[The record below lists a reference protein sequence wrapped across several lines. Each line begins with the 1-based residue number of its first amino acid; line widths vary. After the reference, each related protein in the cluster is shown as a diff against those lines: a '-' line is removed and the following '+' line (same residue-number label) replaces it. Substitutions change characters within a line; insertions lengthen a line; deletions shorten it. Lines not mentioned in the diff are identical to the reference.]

1 MTVPSDMKYPTAAT
15 KAAWQKGKT
24 LADKTSSKTKSTG
37 LGEALAATEAAWK
50 KIPFAQ
56 LVAAPAKIKSLEDA
70 KAALKAADA
79 IINDNDGAVAKAWE
93 AIRNA
98 RDVAEKTKD
107 HASLSKD
114 SKKAATA
121 AFSALGSLLMRRGD
135 FTTDDFENV
144 VETWE
149 KKAREA
155 YVRASGQLSEVVFK
169 FNSGEVAT
177 AAAGVWN
184 KKELKT
190 SGTVWKKGKA
200 KDYIGKTLTVTARQ
214 TSDDHAVDKV
224 SGQTNQPQ
232 AKFINDMKLISA
244 DGSAALLKP

>member
-1 MTVPSDMKYPTAAT
+1 MAIPSDMKYPTAAT
-15 KAAWQKGKT
+15 KTAWQKGKT
-24 LADKTSSKTKSTG
+24 LADKAGAKTKTTG
-37 LGEALAATEAAWK
+37 LGEALAAAETAWK
-50 KIPFAQ
+50 KIPFGT
-56 LVAAPAKIKSLEDA
+56 LVAAPGKIKSLEA
-70 KAALKAADA
+70 ARAALKAADA
-79 IINDNDGAVAKAWE
+79 IINDTDGAVAKAWE
-93 AIRNA
+93 AIRDA
-98 RDVAEKTKD
+98 RDKAETTKGNKN
-107 HASLSKD
+107 LSKD
-114 SKKAATA
+114 SVKAATA

-135 FTTDDFENV
+135 FSTDDFENV

-200 KDYIGKTLTVTARQ
+200 KDYLGKTLTVTARQ
-214 TSDDHAVDKV
+214 AGDDHAVDKV
-224 SGQTNQPQ
+224 SGQTNTPQ
-232 AKFINDMKLISA
+232 AKFINDLKLISA